1 MPLPMWGG
9 TKETGVLTRALA
21 GNLRFRQ
28 TSSALSRTFVG
39 PLLDTPP
46 VSLFL
51 SLSLSLSLR
60 HPLGVARPRFQ
71 GMEVRSA
78 LPHIDCGENYR
89 APASVLVLNLR
100 TLSIQRSGASPE
112 KSRALAHVSA
122 TTCVH
127 HTRNKTSIC
136 NVKRKIFY

>member
-1 MPLPMWGG
+1 MWGG

-28 TSSALSRTFVG
+28 TSSALGRTFVG
-39 PLLDTPP
+39 PPLDIP
-46 VSLFL
+46 VSF
-51 SLSLSLSLR
+51 SLC
-60 HPLGVARPRFQ
+60 HPLGAARPRFQ

-100 TLSIQRSGASPE
+100 MLPIQRSAVSLE
-112 KSRALAHVSA
+112 KSEALAHVGA
-122 TTCVH
+122 MTRVH
-127 HTRNKTSIC
+127 HIRIKQVRADIT
-136 NVKRKIFY
+136 RKIFTHDYNN